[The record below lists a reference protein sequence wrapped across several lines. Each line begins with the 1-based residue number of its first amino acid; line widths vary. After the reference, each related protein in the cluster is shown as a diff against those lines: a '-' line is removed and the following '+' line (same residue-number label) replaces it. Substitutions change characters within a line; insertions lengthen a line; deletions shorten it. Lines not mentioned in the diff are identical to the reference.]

1 MKMFE
6 EILSEEMPELK
17 HLHKKYDSNKSK
29 SPQAINDDSSLQVI
43 NDETFKGF
51 WGEDCEAIFKQ
62 AISNLN
68 LEDKI
73 HIIKPAYYKDGGEAE
88 GQIALTIAKDMKG
101 SEFWDEVRNVCRQ
114 DKETVCRFASR
125 LWSAI
130 NYYFLNE
137 SNIDCRIAWREAN
150 DREIVAFDRKVIA
163 FLELACAKI
172 ELVIERKSDNSV
184 ILSTFCCCNY
194 EGFGWKND
202 NYANVGVQ
210 DKVSEFTDWKQV
222 EQYMKKELI
231 EYCDKNN
238 IDYTKDALDAFEW
251 WKKLRNQKINN

>member
-1 MKMFE
+1 MKKFS
-6 EILSEEMPELK
+6 EISSEEMPELK
-17 HLHKKYDSNKSK
+17 HRHFNAD
-29 SPQAINDDSSLQVI
+29 PSLQVI

-51 WGEDCEAIFKQ
+51 WGEYCEAIFKQ

-73 HIIKPAYYKDGGEAE
+73 RIIKPAYYKDGREAE
-88 GQIALTIAKDMKG
+88 GQIGLTIAEDIKG
-101 SEFWDEVRNVCRQ
+101 SKFWDEVKRLCRQ
-114 DKETVCRFASR
+114 NKETVCRFAGR
-125 LWSAI
+125 LRCVI
-130 NYYFLNE
+130 NYCFLHE
-137 SNIDCRIAWREAN
+137 SNIDCRIAWRKVQ
-150 DREIVAFDRKVIA
+150 DREVIA
-163 FLELACAKI
+163 FLELNCAKI

-202 NYANVGVQ
+202 GYASVGIQ

-251 WKKLRNQKINN
+251 WRKSQKSKD

>member
-1 MKMFE
+1 MKKFS
-6 EILSEEMPELK
+6 EISSEEMPELK
-17 HLHKKYDSNKSK
+17 HRHFNAD
-29 SPQAINDDSSLQVI
+29 PSLQVI

-51 WGEDCEAIFKQ
+51 WNEDCEVIFKQ

-68 LEDKI
+68 LENKI
-73 HIIKPAYYKDGGEAE
+73 RIIKPAYYKDGREAK
-88 GQIALTIAKDMKG
+88 GQIGLTIAEDIKG
-101 SEFWDEVRNVCRQ
+101 SKFWNEVESVCRQ
-114 DKETVCRFASR
+114 DKETVCRFVNKIAGI
-125 LWSAI
+125 I
-130 NYYFLNE
+130 NYRF
-137 SNIDCRIAWREAN
+137 SNKSNVECKIAWWKVQ
-150 DREIVAFDRKVIA
+150 DREVIA

-202 NYANVGVQ
+202 GYASVGVQ

-251 WKKLRNQKINN
+251 WKKSQKSKD